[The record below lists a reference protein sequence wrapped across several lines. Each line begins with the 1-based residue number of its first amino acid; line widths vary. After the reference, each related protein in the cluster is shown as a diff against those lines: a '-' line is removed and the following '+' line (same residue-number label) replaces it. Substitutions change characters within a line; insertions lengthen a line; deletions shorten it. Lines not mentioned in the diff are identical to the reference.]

1 MKNAF
6 RQDTKMAEGID
17 DDTETDMEI
26 MDCVEADDTNTSLNI
41 GRNNVGE
48 LMNEDPMKDALRA
61 GSGVYIDLC
70 ETPERESPE
79 SGIPDSFDRAEE
91 ETVEEGRQW
100 PA

>member
-6 RQDTKMAEGID
+6 RQDTKMSEGID
-17 DDTETDMEI
+17 DSETDMEI
-26 MDCVEADDTNTSLNI
+26 MDCVEEDVTNKSLNI
-41 GRNNVGE
+41 GKNDVGE

-91 ETVEEGRQW
+91 ETIEQRRW